1 MRLVED
7 ELVAQQVSTL
17 ATSCHGSPVRCRLA
31 PNDTQS
37 GSPSCVASSFLSV
50 VGLTHAWQ
58 IADQRAAYDK
68 DMAMLQRQ
76 RELLERKT
84 AAADFIKQ
92 WYRRARLGRLARVLA
107 RNLRAEVVRQQLIDA
122 ADNQVRARGLL
133 TATAVSVALLCQ

>member
-1 MRLVED
+1 
-7 ELVAQQVSTL
+7 
-17 ATSCHGSPVRCRLA
+17 
-31 PNDTQS
+31 
-37 GSPSCVASSFLSV
+37 
-50 VGLTHAWQ
+50 
-58 IADQRAAYDK
+58 
-68 DMAMLQRQ
+68 MLQRQ